1 MTTLNYQGR
10 EIELAKYTVDIADR
24 IEDVGN
30 NRDFRKKAEDMYVLM
45 SEIIGEGFEEI
56 VQGDSYETCDLTI
69 LVDLFNESNHAYEM
83 AIRRF
88 DIEQENEQ
96 RKQMD
101 KLANQAALFQKAID
115 NARNTPAPQK

>member
-1 MTTLNYQGR
+1 M
-10 EIELAKYTVDIADR
+10 EIELAKYTVDLADR

-30 NRDFRKKAEDMYVLM
+30 NRDFRKKAEDMYALM
-45 SEIIGEGFEEI
+45 SEIIGTDFEEI

-88 DIEQENEQ
+88 DIEQAKEQ
-96 RKQMD
+96 QREID
-101 KLANQAALFQKAID
+101 KLTNQAALFQKAI
-115 NARNTPAPQK
+115 NSARNTPAPQK

>member
-1 MTTLNYQGR
+1 MTTLDYHGM
-10 EIELAKYTVDIADR
+10 EIELAKYTVDLADR

-30 NRDFRKKAEDMYVLM
+30 NRDFRKKAEDMYALM
-45 SEIIGEGFEEI
+45 SEIIGTDFEEI

-88 DIEQENEQ
+88 DIEQAKEQ
-96 RKQMD
+96 QREID
-101 KLANQAALFQKAID
+101 KLTNQAALFQKAI
-115 NARNTPAPQK
+115 NSARNTPAPQK